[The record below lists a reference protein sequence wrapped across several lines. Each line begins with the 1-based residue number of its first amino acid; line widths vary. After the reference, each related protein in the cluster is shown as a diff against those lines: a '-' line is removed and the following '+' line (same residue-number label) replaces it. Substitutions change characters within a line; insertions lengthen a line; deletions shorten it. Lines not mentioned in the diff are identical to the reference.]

1 MTAGKSPCPI
11 IGCEVHRG
19 AGRLLC
25 MPHWRRVSRKTQRE
39 VWSTW
44 DAYQHAKGR
53 AERQEALIRYRA
65 AANKAIEEAG
75 GK

>member
-1 MTAGKSPCPI
+1 MAGKSPCPI
-11 IGCEVHRG
+11 IGCREHRG

-25 MPHWRRVSRKTQRE
+25 LTHWRRVTRRTQRE

-44 DAYQHAKGR
+44 DAYQHARDR
-53 AERQEALIRYRA
+53 AERQETLMRYRA
-65 AANKAIEEAG
+65 AADKAIAEAG